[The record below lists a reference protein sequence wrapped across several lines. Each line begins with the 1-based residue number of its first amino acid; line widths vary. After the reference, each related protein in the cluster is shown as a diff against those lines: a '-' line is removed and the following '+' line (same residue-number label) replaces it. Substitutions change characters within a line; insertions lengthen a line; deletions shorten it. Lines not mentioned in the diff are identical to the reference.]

1 MRRLLLRGCPT
12 GVVSQRRSMSAAP
25 PPPSP
30 PDESACCGSACQP
43 CVWDAY
49 YDELEAYNKA
59 HGTVD
64 VKVRT
69 TSADAAAV
77 DPFEPP
83 QNCVRI
89 ATVDPDETTLATGTP
104 YAGTPSAL
112 AKVAE
117 YGVQRLAGGYVVT
130 AKAADDDDGASAGSA
145 KNLCVFV
152 RNSDAVVDGVM
163 RRLAYE
169 DRFVQVL
176 PNVFSAGV
184 DAPTYPHWIPQDKA
198 FRVRDLFAY
207 YTDLTSRASARQA
220 TLHVLAEF
228 AADAAEKAELRRLAT
243 AQGVAEYRALFRGPR
258 RCGLIELL
266 ARYPSAQPP
275 LGRLLT
281 ALPQLKARC
290 FTNALHGAGAAVQ
303 FVVSEAEA
311 GGHVADSVASGAAG
325 DCLFLGG
332 PLPTALRSAVECTE
346 EQRLWGEVRQSLA
359 EGEDVSLLL
368 VSAGSGISPKLRCI
382 RAADELRRSAEAAE
396 AAAAAAVTRGTLS
409 VWLYHGCREAASV
422 PFREEIADKTDRFAC
437 ALSRRRSASAPEG
450 QYVQDLLRKHRSEVQ
465 GFLGSPHSRSYVR
478 VCGPPAMMSSTEEA
492 LSDIVGADAYGA
504 MQKGGGVFVERWGA
518 SS

>member
-1 MRRLLLRGCPT
+1 
-12 GVVSQRRSMSAAP
+12 MSAAP
-25 PPPSP
+25 PPPTP

-49 YDELEAYNKA
+49 YDELEAYNKT

-69 TSADAAAV
+69 VSADAAA

-89 ATVDPDETTLATGTP
+89 ATVDPDATNLATGAP
-104 YAGTPSAL
+104 YAGTLSAL
-112 AKVAE
+112 AKVVE

-130 AKAADDDDGASAGSA
+130 AKASGDGAATGSA

-152 RNSDAVVDGVM
+152 RNSDAVVEGVM

-169 DRFVQVL
+169 DRLVQVL

-228 AADAAEKAELRRLAT
+228 TADAAEKAELRRLAT

-258 RCGLIELL
+258 RCGLLELL

-290 FTNALHGAGAAVQ
+290 FTNALHGEGAAVQ

-332 PLPTALRSAVECTE
+332 PLPTALRRAVECTE
-346 EQRLWGEVRQSLA
+346 EQRLWGAVRQSL
-359 EGEDVSLLL
+359 EDGEDVSLLL
-368 VSAGSGISPKLRCI
+368 VSAGSGISPKMRCI
-382 RAADELRRSAEAAE
+382 RAADELRRSAEAA
-396 AAAAAAVTRGTLS
+396 AAAVARGTLS
-409 VWLYHGCREAASV
+409 VWLYHGCRDAASV
-422 PFREEIADKTDRFAC
+422 PFREEIVDKTDRFAC
-437 ALSRRRSASAPEG
+437 ALSRRRSASAPG
-450 QYVQDLLRKHRSEVQ
+450 QYVQELLREHSSEVQ

-478 VCGPPAMMSSTEEA
+478 VCGPPAMMSGTEEA
-492 LSDIVGADAYGA
+492 LSDIVGADAFGE
-504 MQKGGGVFVERWGA
+504 MQKAGGVFVERWGA